1 MVLLLLLFSKPIACL
16 GCLTAAANQT
26 CRKSWFSRE
35 KKAVTADSRH
45 LRKKKLFDKNL
56 VNSRGPA
63 LVFWCNSIPTKKKIT
78 RWYLQNICFSLAGF
92 PTTPSFLFWNPNL
105 SPGQNRKTKTPL
117 FLVLPFKKLVKKKNK
132 ILKSSLT
139 FFCCW
144 RFKKVAF
151 SYGHE
156 SYTRRWWSTSGGGSR

>member
-1 MVLLLLLFSKPIACL
+1 MLLLLFSKSIASL
-16 GCLTAAANQT
+16 ECLTAVAANQT

-35 KKAVTADSRH
+35 KESCYCWFKT
-45 LRKKKLFDKNL
+45 LTKKKLFDKNL

-78 RWYLQNICFSLAGF
+78 RRYLQNICFSLAGF

-117 FLVLPFKKLVKKKNK
+117 FLVLPFKKLLKKKNK
-132 ILKSSLT
+132 IFKSSLT

-156 SYTRRWWSTSGGGSR
+156 SYTRRWWSTSSGGSR

>member
-1 MVLLLLLFSKPIACL
+1 MPKKLIFSWKESCY
-16 GCLTAAANQT
+16 CWFKTLT
-26 CRKSWFSRE
+26 
-35 KKAVTADSRH
+35 
-45 LRKKKLFDKNL
+45 KKKPLDKNL

-63 LVFWCNSIPTKKKIT
+63 LVFWCKSIPTKKKIT
-78 RWYLQNICFSLAGF
+78 RRYLQNICFSLAGF

-117 FLVLPFKKLVKKKNK
+117 FWLYHLRSCWKKNK
-132 ILKSSLT
+132 NFKSSLT